1 VGPSYDRES
10 QDMELGIYTF
20 GDLKAHPLT
29 GKPESAHARLTRL
42 IELAKSAD
50 RAGLDIIALG
60 EHHRK
65 DYVISA
71 PEVVLGAM
79 AAVTSRI
86 RLSTAVTVLST
97 QDPVRVFQQFA
108 TIDQISGGRA
118 EIMAGRGAFVESFP
132 LFGYNLDDYEELFD
146 EKIRLL
152 LELRDNEVV
161 TWRGRLR
168 PSLEAA
174 LISPRPFQGQ
184 LPVWIGVGGTPQSAV
199 RAGVL
204 GTPMF
209 MSFFQGPDSGRRLVD
224 LYHRAAASAG
234 HDPGSMKLASGG
246 HIYISPKSQTARDEY
261 HPYYSDYFTQLPQ
274 FARGMPREVFDQW
287 VRSGLIVGSPQ
298 EVIDKILHHREVLGV
313 DRYVGQIEVGS
324 IPGEMVDASLELF
337 ANEVAPV
344 IRRETAV
351 TASPT

>member
-1 VGPSYDRES
+1 
-10 QDMELGIYTF
+10 MELGIYTF

-29 GKPESAHARLTRL
+29 GEPESAHARLVRL
-42 IELAKSAD
+42 VELAKTAD
-50 RAGLDIIALG
+50 RAGLDVIALG

-71 PEVVLGAM
+71 PEVVLGAI
-79 AAVTSRI
+79 AAVTTRI

-97 QDPVRVFQQFA
+97 QDPVRVYQQFA

-132 LFGYNLDDYEELFD
+132 LFGYQLDDYEELFD
-146 EKIRLL
+146 EKIQLL

-161 TWRGRLR
+161 TWQGRLR
-168 PSLEAA
+168 PPLEAA
-174 LISPRPFQGQ
+174 LVSPRAFQSQ

-199 RAGVL
+199 RAGML

-209 MSFFQGPDSGRRLVD
+209 MSFFTGPESGRRLVE
-224 LYHRAAASAG
+224 LYQRAAGSAG
-234 HDPGSMKLASGG
+234 HDPGSLKMASGG
-246 HIYISPKSQTARDEY
+246 HIYISRRSQTARDEY

-287 VRSGLIVGSPQ
+287 VGNGLIVGSPQ
-298 EVIDKILHHREVLGV
+298 EVIDKILHHRELLGV
-313 DRYVGQIEVGS
+313 DRYIGQIEVGS
-324 IPGEMVDASLELF
+324 LPGDLVNASLELF
-337 ANEVAPV
+337 ADEVAPV
-344 IRRETAV
+344 LRRETAV
-351 TASPT
+351 TAKPR

>member
-1 VGPSYDRES
+1 
-10 QDMELGIYTF
+10 MELGIYTF

-29 GKPESAHARLTRL
+29 GERESTHARLLRL
-42 IELAKSAD
+42 IELAKTAD
-50 RAGLDIIALG
+50 RAGLDVIALG

-71 PEVVLGAM
+71 PEVVLGSM
-79 AAVTSRI
+79 AAVTTRI
-86 RLSTAVTVLST
+86 RLSTSVTVLST
-97 QDPVRVFQQFA
+97 QDPVRVYQQFA

-132 LFGYNLDDYEELFD
+132 LFGYHLDDYEELFD

-161 TWRGRLR
+161 TWQGRLR
-168 PSLEAA
+168 PSLDGA
-174 LISPRPFQGQ
+174 LISPRAFQDR

-199 RAGVL
+199 RAGAL

-234 HDPGSMKLASGG
+234 HDPGSLKTASGG
-246 HIYISPKSQTARDEY
+246 HLYISRKSQTARDEY
-261 HPYYSDYFTQLPQ
+261 YPYYSDYFTQLPQ
-274 FARGMPREVFDQW
+274 FARGMPREVFEQW
-287 VRSGLIVGSPQ
+287 VDSGLIVGSPQ
-298 EVIDKILHHREVLGV
+298 EVIDKILRHREILGV

-324 IPGEMVDASLELF
+324 LPGELVNASLELF
-337 ANEVAPV
+337 AEEVAPV
-344 IRRETAV
+344 LRRETAV
-351 TASPT
+351 TPNPT

>member
-1 VGPSYDRES
+1 
-10 QDMELGIYTF
+10 MELGIYTF

-29 GKPESAHARLTRL
+29 GEPESAHARLLRL
-42 IELAKSAD
+42 IELAKTAD
-50 RAGLDIIALG
+50 RAGFDVIALG

-79 AAVTSRI
+79 AAVTTRI

-97 QDPVRVFQQFA
+97 QDPVRVYQQFA

-118 EIMAGRGAFVESFP
+118 EVMAGRGAFVESFP
-132 LFGYNLDDYEELFD
+132 LFGYHLDDYEELFD

-161 TWRGRLR
+161 TWQGRLR
-168 PSLEAA
+168 PSLDAA
-174 LISPRPFQGQ
+174 LISPRSFQDR

-199 RAGVL
+199 RAGML

-224 LYHRAAASAG
+224 LYRRAAASAG
-234 HDPGSMKLASGG
+234 HDDPGSLKTASGG
-246 HIYISPKSQTARDEY
+246 HIYISRTSQAARDEY
-261 HPYYSDYFTQLPQ
+261 HPYYSDYFMQLPQ
-274 FARGMPREVFDQW
+274 FARGMPRETFEQW
-287 VRSGLIVGSPQ
+287 VDNGLIVGSPQ
-298 EVIDKILHHREVLGV
+298 EVIDKILRHREILGV
-313 DRYVGQIEVGS
+313 DRFVGQIEVGS
-324 IPGEMVDASLELF
+324 LPGELVNASLELF
-337 ANEVAPV
+337 ADEVAPV
-344 IRRETAV
+344 LRRETAV
-351 TASPT
+351 TANPR